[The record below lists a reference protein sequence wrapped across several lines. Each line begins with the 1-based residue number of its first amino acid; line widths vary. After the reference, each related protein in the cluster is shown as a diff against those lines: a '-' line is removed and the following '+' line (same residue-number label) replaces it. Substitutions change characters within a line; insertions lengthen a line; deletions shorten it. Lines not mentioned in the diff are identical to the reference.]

1 MFQFLPPKKKSK
13 ATKLFKYISK
23 YNIFHVNENGEIIK
37 KGKTLRNSNIEELIT
52 HAVNGI
58 SSSSSSSS
66 SSPVGVEYFYK
77 TLKKKNIPDR
87 YISNKIGRKIMDK
100 SFHNETSRWRPPG
113 RLNKLKN

>member
-1 MFQFLPPKKKSK
+1 MFEYLPPKKKSK
-13 ATKLFKYISK
+13 AIKLFKYITK

-58 SSSSSSSS
+58 SSF
-66 SSPVGVEYFYK
+66 PVGVEYFYK

-87 YISNKIGRKIMDK
+87 YISNKNGRKIMDKNGRKIMDK
-100 SFHNETSRWRPPG
+100 SFQNETSRWRPPG
-113 RLNKLKN
+113 RLNKQT